1 VLTRSGKLY
10 ELPEDFKELPELLS
24 DVYYCNFSVF
34 QSLPDSWA
42 IDQLFPIVPIHRLNE
57 QPTRQGTIADISCD
71 SDGKVDLFVDK
82 RDIKKTLELHELR
95 EGEPYYL
102 GVFLVGA
109 YQEVLGDLHNLLGD
123 THAVH
128 VSVDEQGRYSIDE
141 VVEGDT
147 VKEVL
152 GYVQFDV
159 EDLEKA
165 MRRDVERAVRD
176 GKMGVSEGQSLL
188 KFYEQGIEGYTYLE

>member
-1 VLTRSGKLY
+1 L
-10 ELPEDFKELPELLS
+10 
-24 DVYYCNFSVF
+24 
-34 QSLPDSWA
+34 
-42 IDQLFPIVPIHRLNE
+42 
-57 QPTRQGTIADISCD
+57 ADISCD

-128 VSVDEQGRYSIDE
+128 VSVDEQGRYSIE
-141 VVEGDT
+141 RGGRGRHRQ
-147 VKEVL
+147 EVL

-165 MRRDVERAVRD
+165 MRRDVERAVRENR
-176 GKMGVSEGQSLL
+176 MGVAEGQSLL
-188 KFYEQGIEGYTYLE
+188 KFYERGDRRGTRTWSDERRALATRRHRSSHRVQPYEKRSSSMCRKPSCSSGSRRRSAPGRSVK